1 MSVKLGILALLSAE
15 PKHVYQLRAEFED
28 RTGGTWPLNI
38 GQVYSTC
45 QRLERDGLIV
55 SLGMHD
61 DAEQFELTAAG
72 RELATQWWHQ
82 PVDRGTPA
90 RDELAIKVA
99 LAVTTPG
106 VAVTEV
112 LDRQRTSTMQVLQDY
127 TKLSRNAAGDEE
139 FAWQLVLDNLIF
151 AAEAE
156 LRWLDHTEAKLAR
169 RGTGSTQ
176 RSGHP
181 GAPARSESPAK
192 TAAPAAAQ
200 APAVKENK

>member
-15 PKHVYQLRAEFED
+15 PKHVYQLRAEFEE

-45 QRLERDGLIV
+45 QRLERDGLIA

-72 RELATQWWHQ
+72 RELATQWWYQ

-112 LDRQRTSTMQVLQDY
+112 LDRQRISTMQVLQDY
-127 TKLSRNAAGDEE
+127 TKLSRNASGDAD
-139 FAWQLVLDNLIF
+139 FAWRLVLDNLIF
-151 AAEAE
+151 TAEAE
-156 LRWLDHTEAKLAR
+156 LRWLDHTEAKLVR
-169 RGTGSTQ
+169 RGLKSPQRAAARQALESAQTPETQ
-176 RSGHP
+176 Q
-181 GAPARSESPAK
+181 
-192 TAAPAAAQ
+192 APAA
-200 APAVKENK
+200 KENK

>member
-45 QRLERDGLIV
+45 QRLERDGLIA
-55 SLGMHD
+55 SLGMRD

-72 RELATQWWHQ
+72 QELATKWWYQ
-82 PVDRGTPA
+82 PVDRATPA

-106 VAVTEV
+106 VVVKDV
-112 LDRQRTSTMQVLQDY
+112 LDRQRISTMQVLQDY
-127 TKLSRNAAGDEE
+127 TKLSRNVTGDE

-156 LRWLDHTEAKLAR
+156 LRWLDHVEAKLVR
-169 RGTGSTQ
+169 RAAVGPMTRPTTLPIISEG
-176 RSGHP
+176 
-181 GAPARSESPAK
+181 GAATHA
-192 TAAPAAAQ
+192 AAPQILAREES
-200 APAVKENK
+200 K